1 MMIPARRCT
10 YHIAVQSK
18 CTINHFDGLNA
29 IESAFSIPFNQVRYS
44 GQMNALPAYAAST
57 CSHNLCSMQTSPI
70 CHEGKKNSY
79 VKLKIM
85 INLCARFFSY
95 INQNSHFLFQ
105 QILFYLFQ
113 TTQILITKFS
123 NIIFLT
129 SSRLSKAHAP
139 VVPSVA
145 HTWREKKTNRHR
157 NEYFHVRYH
166 WTLVISSQ

>member
-1 MMIPARRCT
+1 MQSNRLFRFPSTRSDILDKWTRCQHMRHPHAATICAQCKRRQS
-10 YHIAVQSK
+10 AVK
-18 CTINHFDGLNA
+18 EKKIICKIENHDKFVCA
-29 IESAFSIPFNQVRYS
+29 I
-44 GQMNALPAYAAST
+44 
-57 CSHNLCSMQTSPI
+57 
-70 CHEGKKNSY
+70 
-79 VKLKIM
+79 
-85 INLCARFFSY
+85 FSY

-157 NEYFHVRYH
+157 NEYFHVKYH